1 MQLPSIIFFLEHKCL
16 HLKEHSTWLIVVFK
30 LTVPLLLEQFENRLE
45 IILQQFSDG
54 AMGCDIL
61 QLTDL
66 HFQEHTACLSYLVTS
81 FIMERQDARVAT
93 CSPLQDNALVLH
105 QYEELL

>member
-1 MQLPSIIFFLEHKCL
+1 MQLPSIIFFEHKCL
-16 HLKEHSTWLIVVFK
+16 HLKEYSTWLIMVFK
-30 LTVPLLLEQFENRLE
+30 LTVPLLLEQVENRLE

-54 AMGCDIL
+54 TAGCDIL
-61 QLTDL
+61 QCTDL
-66 HFQEHTACLSYLVTS
+66 HFQEYTACPSYLVTS
-81 FIMERQDARVAT
+81 FIMEGQDAGVAT